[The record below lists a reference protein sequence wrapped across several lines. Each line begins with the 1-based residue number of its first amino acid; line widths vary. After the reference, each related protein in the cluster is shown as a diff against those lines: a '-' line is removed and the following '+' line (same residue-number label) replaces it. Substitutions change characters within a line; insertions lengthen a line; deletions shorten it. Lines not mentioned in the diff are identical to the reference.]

1 MSNSTDFQVRTHRSL
16 VDVVYRLF
24 DVAAILAATLFSTQY
39 TDDEHLEN
47 LLVVGATTLLVHLVA
62 IEVSGLY
69 RSWRGSR
76 LTNELWCVL
85 LNWIYT
91 APAVLGIGLLTKFN
105 AEFSYQTKVAW
116 LITTPLVMGS
126 GRVVLRMI
134 LKSLRKRGFN
144 TRKFA
149 ICGVNQLG
157 LQLANNIKSSPELG
171 LELAGFFDD
180 RPASRNNDVDEE
192 DCPRAGTLNKLV
204 GLAKRGEIDMVFI
217 TFPMRAEKRIKDY
230 LDKLGDTTA
239 SVYIVPDFFVFQML
253 HARWNQINGLPVVSV
268 FETPITGIDGVLKR
282 GFDLVVASLT
292 LAALSLPML
301 VIALLV
307 KRSSPGP
314 VFFRQKRY
322 GLQGE
327 EIGVWK
333 FRSMKTCD
341 NGSVVKQA
349 TKEDDRI
356 TPIGRILRRTSLD
369 ELPQLFNVLDGSMSL
384 VGPRPHASAHNEEY
398 RSLIDG
404 YMLRHKVKPG
414 ITGLAQVN
422 GWRGETETL
431 EKMEKRVEFD
441 HRYIREW
448 TLWMDVKILFQTAFV
463 VLKQEN
469 AY

>member
-1 MSNSTDFQVRTHRSL
+1 M
-16 VDVVYRLF
+16 
-24 DVAAILAATLFSTQY
+24 
-39 TDDEHLEN
+39 
-47 LLVVGATTLLVHLVA
+47 
-62 IEVSGLY
+62 
-69 RSWRGSR
+69 
-76 LTNELWCVL
+76 
-85 LNWIYT
+85 
-91 APAVLGIGLLTKFN
+91 
-105 AEFSYQTKVAW
+105 
-116 LITTPLVMGS
+116 
-126 GRVVLRMI
+126 
-134 LKSLRKRGFN
+134 
-144 TRKFA
+144 
-149 ICGVNQLG
+149 
-157 LQLANNIKSSPELG
+157 
-171 LELAGFFDD
+171 
-180 RPASRNNDVDEE
+180 
-192 DCPRAGTLNKLV
+192 
-204 GLAKRGEIDMVFI
+204 
-217 TFPMRAEKRIKDY
+217 
-230 LDKLGDTTA
+230 
-239 SVYIVPDFFVFQML
+239 
-253 HARWNQINGLPVVSV
+253 
-268 FETPITGIDGVLKR
+268 
-282 GFDLVVASLT
+282 
-292 LAALSLPML
+292 
-301 VIALLV
+301 IALLV

-349 TKEDDRI
+349 TKDDDRI